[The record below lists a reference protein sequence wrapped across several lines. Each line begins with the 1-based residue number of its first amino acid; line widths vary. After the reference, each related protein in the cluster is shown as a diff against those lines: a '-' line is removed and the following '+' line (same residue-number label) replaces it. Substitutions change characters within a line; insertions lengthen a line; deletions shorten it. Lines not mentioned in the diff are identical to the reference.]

1 MHTMLKYDA
10 HPFDAI
16 TIGFTGTVERM
27 SFDAWDWRCNMT
39 DRTLNQVFLFFDV
52 DRGDV
57 EHCFNRDLSRRFLP
71 CLREFHQLLYGTE
84 F

>member
-1 MHTMLKYDA
+1 MPKYDLQ
-10 HPFDAI
+10 PFDATTTSI
-16 TIGFTGTVERM
+16 TQTVERM

-39 DRTLNQVFLFFDV
+39 DRTLNQVSLFFDV

-71 CLREFHQLLYGTE
+71 FLREFHQLLYGTE